1 MSIRKAF
8 LILMSVAMV
17 AGLTGCMSAGDE
29 SITATTAPTQQPVV
43 TAEATAP
50 ASTFDWNSGSKDV
63 EAALEQLSEIG
74 NARVAIAGRTAL
86 VGVTFDD
93 AYKGQLTE
101 RIRDMIAGVVK
112 KADPSIERVA
122 VTAAEDDVA
131 KIFEFTDSI
140 RADATKTF
148 DNFKNDI
155 ERIINN
161 ATTM

>member
-1 MSIRKAF
+1 MSVRKVF
-8 LILMSVAMV
+8 LIVMSLAT
-17 AGLTGCMSAGDE
+17 AFSLTGCMSSGDE
-29 SITATTAPTQQPVV
+29 RSAATAAPTLHPVV
-43 TAEATAP
+43 TAEATTP
-50 ASTFDWNSGSKDV
+50 AASFDWNTGARDV
-63 EAALEQLSEIG
+63 ETAIEQLSEIG

-93 AYKGQLTE
+93 AYKGRLTE
-101 RIRDMIAGVVK
+101 RIRDMVSGVVK

-140 RADATKTF
+140 RSGAEKTF
-148 DNFKNDI
+148 DDFKSDI

>member
-1 MSIRKAF
+1 MFIRKFFFIA
-8 LILMSVAMV
+8 MSLTMV
-17 AGLTGCMSAGDE
+17 FCLTGCMSAGDE
-29 SITATTAPTQQPVV
+29 TSTATAAPTQQPVV
-43 TAEATAP
+43 TAEATAA
-50 ASTFDWNSGSKDV
+50 ASGFDWNSGAQNV
-63 EAALEQLSEIG
+63 ESALEQLSEIAQ
-74 NARVAIAGRTAL
+74 ARVAIAGRTAL

-93 AYKGQLTE
+93 AYRGKLTE

-122 VTAAEDDVA
+122 VTAAEDDVG

-148 DNFKNDI
+148 DNFKEDI
-155 ERIINN
+155 QRIINN

>member
-1 MSIRKAF
+1 MFTRKAF
-8 LILMSVAMV
+8 FIIMSLIMAFS
-17 AGLTGCMSAGDE
+17 LTGCMSAGDE
-29 SITATTAPTQQPVV
+29 TSTATAVPTQQRVV
-43 TAEATAP
+43 TAEATA
-50 ASTFDWNSGSKDV
+50 ATTGFDWNSGAQNV
-63 EAALEQLSEIG
+63 ETALEQLSEIAQ
-74 NARVAIAGRTAL
+74 ARVAIAGNTAL

-93 AYKGQLTE
+93 AYKGELTE
-101 RIRDMIAGVVK
+101 RIRDMIAGVVR

-148 DNFKNDI
+148 DNFRDDI
-155 ERIINN
+155 QRIINN

>member
-1 MSIRKAF
+1 MFIRKTF
-8 LILMSVAMV
+8 FILASLTLSLA
-17 AGLTGCMSAGDE
+17 LTGCMSAGDE
-29 SITATTAPTQQPVV
+29 VKATAEPTQRAAV
-43 TAEATAP
+43 TAEPTA
-50 ASTFDWNSGSKDV
+50 AAAAFDWNKESRNV
-63 EAALEQLSEIG
+63 EAAIEQLSEIG
-74 NARVAIAGRTAL
+74 NARVAIAGNTAL

-93 AYKGQLTE
+93 ASRGDMTE

-122 VTAAEDDVA
+122 VTAAEDDVG

-148 DNFKNDI
+148 DNFRNDI

>member
-1 MSIRKAF
+1 MFIRKFSFIAMSLIMAF
-8 LILMSVAMV
+8 C
-17 AGLTGCMSAGDE
+17 LTGCMSAGDE
-29 SITATTAPTQQPVV
+29 TSTATAAPTQQPVV
-43 TAEATAP
+43 TAEATAA
-50 ASTFDWNSGSKDV
+50 ASGFDWNSGAQNV
-63 EAALEQLSEIG
+63 EAALEQLSEVAQ
-74 NARVAIAGRTAL
+74 ARVAIAGKTAL

-93 AYKGQLTE
+93 VYKGEMTE

-148 DNFKNDI
+148 DNFREDI
-155 ERIINN
+155 QRIINN
-161 ATTM
+161 VTTM

>member
-1 MSIRKAF
+1 MFIRKFFFIA
-8 LILMSVAMV
+8 MSLTMV
-17 AGLTGCMSAGDE
+17 FCLTGCMSAGDE
-29 SITATTAPTQQPVV
+29 TSTATAAPTQQPVV
-43 TAEATAP
+43 TAEATAA
-50 ASTFDWNSGSKDV
+50 ASGFDWNSGAQNV
-63 EAALEQLSEIG
+63 ESALEQLSEIAQ
-74 NARVAIAGRTAL
+74 ARVAIAGRTAL

-93 AYKGQLTE
+93 AYRGQLTE

-122 VTAAEDDVA
+122 VTAAEDDVG

-148 DNFKNDI
+148 DNFKEDI
-155 ERIINN
+155 QRIINN

>member
-1 MSIRKAF
+1 MFIRKFFFIA
-8 LILMSVAMV
+8 MSLTMV
-17 AGLTGCMSAGDE
+17 FSLTGCMSAGDE
-29 SITATTAPTQQPVV
+29 TSTATAAPTQQPVV
-43 TAEATAP
+43 TAEATAA
-50 ASTFDWNSGSKDV
+50 ASGFDWNSGAQNV
-63 EAALEQLSEIG
+63 ESALEQLSEIAQ
-74 NARVAIAGRTAL
+74 ARVAIAGRTAL

-93 AYKGQLTE
+93 AYRGQLTE

-122 VTAAEDDVA
+122 VTAAEDDVG

-148 DNFKNDI
+148 DNFKEDI
-155 ERIINN
+155 QRIINN